1 MTDYS
6 ERIPAAIARA
16 KEGVQIHER
25 TICASHDGSC
35 VGCVQNAAVGPLAP
49 VLAEALWGLHVRD
62 FAVHVGEHDCAGNE
76 YGPCQAL
83 AAFCEKMEGL
93 SHD

>member
-6 ERIPAAIARA
+6 KRIPAAIARG
-16 KEGVQIHER
+16 KEHLPEPNP
-25 TICASHDGSC
+25 
-35 VGCVQNAAVGPLAP
+35 GCLWPNEVEVAAVD
-49 VLAEALWGLHVRD
+49 ALWGLHVIA

-93 SHD
+93 NDD